1 MKVDFREDIQGLRA
15 IAVISIIFYHLD
27 FIEGGYLGVDIF
39 FVISGFVI
47 TKSILNS
54 EKSLKHNFFTY
65 IVKRFKRLYLPL
77 IITIILS
84 SLLVLFF
91 FIPNHVEH
99 FSKSSIYSILFSSN
113 IYFWQ
118 NTNHYFDLD
127 KSLQPLLHTWS
138 LGVEMQF
145 YIFFGLI
152 FFLFN
157 RKFFILTLY
166 LLFIFGLIIS
176 EANVEREMSFWLMPF
191 RIFEFVIGSI
201 IFFLPKIKINLK
213 IENILSLL
221 SLLTLIGFIL
231 YYDEKF
237 NFPGI
242 NALYVCIA
250 TALII
255 YFSDNQFTKRILCLP
270 ILKYLG
276 KISYS
281 LYLIHWPLIVFYSY
295 LHFQKL
301 TFFDYFIIF
310 IILIILSILS
320 NKYLENFNFKKFRI
334 SDNNFI
340 LFVIISSI
348 VLIIFSNFF
357 ILEKKYKLYSDNVKN
372 MIIKKNLTIQKREKY
387 LTKKT
392 VRYQTSIKT
401 INTLTRNKKN
411 ILVIGDS
418 HSEDIFAGLNFNLDN
433 LNYDIIWQH
442 FPLACNQAIQEKNNA
457 HISEK
462 FLFFLFKREPW
473 TKKYYNICR
482 NYYDQLLS
490 SKKLDYLDL
499 IVISMMWDDD
509 EIKFLDEYVEFFSK
523 NTNTNVK
530 IIFISKR
537 ISIPDLDRSI
547 LNNDDYKELESFLF
561 RNKNNHEKFNKYFKD
576 LISGY
581 DKKISYFDI
590 NSSICTIKE
599 CNFIVNNTFNYVDYS
614 HLSLNGSNSFLK
626 NFSKYI
632 KDQLK

>member
-47 TKSILNS
+47 TKSLLNS

-77 IITIILS
+77 IITIIIS
-84 SLLVLFF
+84 SLLVSFF
-91 FIPNHVEH
+91 FIPSHVDH

-118 NTNHYFDLD
+118 NTNHYFDLE
-127 KSLQPLLHTWS
+127 KLLQPLLHTWS

-152 FFLFN
+152 FFVFKRN
-157 RKFFILTLY
+157 FFILVLY

-176 EANVEREMSFWLMPF
+176 EANVQREMSFWLMPF
-191 RIFEFVIGSI
+191 RIFEFIIGSI
-201 IFFLPKIKINLK
+201 IFFLPKIKINFNT
-213 IENILSLL
+213 ENVLSLL
-221 SLLTLIGFIL
+221 CLVILISFIL

-242 NALYVCIA
+242 NALYVCVA

-255 YFSDNQFTKRILCLP
+255 YFSDNHFTKKILCLP

-295 LHFQKL
+295 LHFHKL
-301 TFFDYFIIF
+301 TFFDYFVIF
-310 IILIILSILS
+310 IVLLVLSILS

-334 SDNNFI
+334 SDKNFI
-340 LFVIISSI
+340 LFVVISSI
-348 VLIIFSNFF
+348 VLIIISNFL
-357 ILEKKYKLYSDNVKN
+357 ILENKYKLYSDKVEN
-372 MIIKKNLTIQKREKY
+372 MIIKKNLTIQKRQKY
-387 LTKKT
+387 LTKNT
-392 VRYQTSIKT
+392 LSYLTSKKT

-418 HSEDIFAGLNFNLDN
+418 HSEDIFAGLNFNLDD
-433 LNYDIIWQH
+433 LNYDVIWQH
-442 FPLACNQAIQEKNNA
+442 FPLECNKAIEEKNNP

-462 FLFFLFKREPW
+462 FLFYLLKREPW
-473 TKKYYNICR
+473 TKQYYNICK

-490 SKKLDYLDL
+490 SKKLDYLDF
-499 IVISMMWDDD
+499 IVISMNWNND
-509 EIKFLDEYVEFFSK
+509 EIKFLNKYIKFFSK
-523 NTNTNVK
+523 NTNAR
-530 IIFISKR
+530 IIFVSKR

-547 LNNDDYKELESFLF
+547 LNNANFKKLESFLF

-576 LISGY
+576 LISSY
-581 DKKISYFDI
+581 DKKISFFDI
-590 NSSICTIKE
+590 NSSICTINE
-599 CNFIVNNTFNYVDYS
+599 CNFIVNKTFNYVDYS
-614 HLSLNGSNSFLK
+614 HLSLNGSNSFLI

>member
-47 TKSILNS
+47 TKSLLNS

-77 IITIILS
+77 IITIIIS
-84 SLLVLFF
+84 SLLVSFF
-91 FIPNHVEH
+91 FIPSHVDH

-118 NTNHYFDLD
+118 NTNHYFDLE
-127 KSLQPLLHTWS
+127 KLLQPLLHTWS

-152 FFLFN
+152 FFVFKRN
-157 RKFFILTLY
+157 FFILVLY

-176 EANVEREMSFWLMPF
+176 EANVQREMSFWLMPF
-191 RIFEFVIGSI
+191 RIFEFIIGSI
-201 IFFLPKIKINLK
+201 IFFLPKIKINFNT
-213 IENILSLL
+213 ENVLSLL
-221 SLLTLIGFIL
+221 CLVILISFIL
-231 YYDEKF
+231 FYDEKF
-237 NFPGI
+237 DFPGI
-242 NALYVCIA
+242 NALYVCVA

-255 YFSDNQFTKRILCLP
+255 YFSDNHFTKKILCLP

-295 LHFQKL
+295 LHFHKL
-301 TFFDYFIIF
+301 TFFDYFVIF
-310 IILIILSILS
+310 IVLLVLSILS

-334 SDNNFI
+334 SDKNFI
-340 LFVIISSI
+340 LFVVISSI
-348 VLIIFSNFF
+348 VLIIISNFL
-357 ILEKKYKLYSDNVKN
+357 ILENKYKLYSDKVEN
-372 MIIKKNLTIQKREKY
+372 MIIKKNLTIQKRQKY
-387 LTKKT
+387 LTKNT
-392 VRYQTSIKT
+392 LSYLTSKKT

-418 HSEDIFAGLNFNLDN
+418 HSEDIFAGLNFNLDD
-433 LNYDIIWQH
+433 LNYDVIWQH
-442 FPLACNQAIQEKNNA
+442 FPLECNKAIEEKNNP

-462 FLFFLFKREPW
+462 FLFYLLKREPW
-473 TKKYYNICR
+473 TKQYYNICK

-490 SKKLDYLDL
+490 SKKLDYLDF
-499 IVISMMWDDD
+499 IVISMNWNND
-509 EIKFLDEYVEFFSK
+509 EIKFLNKYIKFFSK
-523 NTNTNVK
+523 NTNAR
-530 IIFISKR
+530 IIFVSKR

-547 LNNDDYKELESFLF
+547 LNNANFKKLESFLF

-576 LISGY
+576 LISSY
-581 DKKISYFDI
+581 DKKISFFDI
-590 NSSICTIKE
+590 NSSICTINE
-599 CNFIVNNTFNYVDYS
+599 CNFIVNKTFNYVDYS
-614 HLSLNGSNSFLK
+614 HLSLSGSNSFLI